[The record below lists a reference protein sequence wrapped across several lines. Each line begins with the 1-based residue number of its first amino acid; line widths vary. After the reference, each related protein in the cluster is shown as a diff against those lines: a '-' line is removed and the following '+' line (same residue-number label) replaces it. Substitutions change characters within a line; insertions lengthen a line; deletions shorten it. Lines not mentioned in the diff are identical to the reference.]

1 MILQPFASVTV
12 QVYEP
17 AHNPVAVAAAPPE
30 GDHEYPYPEV
40 PPLAVTVAVPLQAAL
55 QLTLVCT
62 AVAESGDGSVMV
74 TGAVVTHPLISVT
87 VQV

>member
-1 MILQPFASVTV
+1 MTV

-17 AHNPVAVAAAPPE
+17 AHNPAAVAAAPPE
-30 GDHEYPYPEV
+30 GDQEYPYPAV